1 MQRKSEHY
9 CHGPGPILPE
19 PQAQVESIWSPPR
32 RHTRTP
38 PPTIWTGPHHL
49 ASRHANRAHTP
60 THTFSLTPALAR
72 VTRTRARTHTV
83 FTIGALSHAQPE
95 LSRFA
100 PLQLGTEDAGSDD
113 RCTSARL
120 AALSARSCLVKPGP
134 STRGLLSH
142 YITSLIVLLARGFGI
157 LHALCL
163 DFPLPGRQRR
173 AGLRIVVRQR
183 TTGSYFSFL

>member
-1 MQRKSEHY
+1 MVTSTQTHTHPTPHHMDGTTPTRQPARQPRTHTNT
-9 CHGPGPILPE
+9 HILSYSRTRTRD
-19 PQAQVESIWSPPR
+19 A
-32 RHTRTP
+32 HTRTN
-38 PPTIWTGPHHL
+38 PHRVHH
-49 ASRHANRAHTP
+49 RR
-60 THTFSLTPALAR
+60 TFACT
-72 VTRTRARTHTV
+72 TRA
-83 FTIGALSHAQPE
+83 LS
-95 LSRFA
+95 LCSFA
-100 PLQLGTEDAGSDD
+100 ARHRGCRIRRS

-183 TTGSYFSFL
+183 TTGS